1 MVAEMS
7 MTDGMHNNF
16 DTTTSGVAPRVGGFT
31 TIFVTPHP
39 RGVPHY
45 DFPGR
50 SS

>member
-1 MVAEMS
+1 MVAGMS
-7 MTDGMHNNF
+7 MNDGMHDNS
-16 DTTTSGVAPRVGGFT
+16 DTATSGAAPVICGFT

-39 RGVPHY
+39 RGVQHF